1 MHRPCRIAG
10 HRRPSTP
17 AVTPCR
23 AHACVSRPGRRAENR
38 ATDPRRMPTHAA
50 GYGPPHPRPLSR
62 TVRERGCRGSGGGE
76 GCSIG
81 CHGSVVPPPRLR
93 RGWARHASPLQRCGG
108 TGCPRSPTDR
118 PPTTSRLRPTSCRG
132 SRVRD
137 PPGLQGRQT
146 PFPRRRA
153 GTEGTAMRD
162 GRRTLRRVGA
172 RRASPLQ
179 SNGSR
184 RRHHGRPETINP
196 HHVATRRS
204 RVGVRRA

>member
-1 MHRPCRIAG
+1 MSVAAPGGADGRGTPRPYRAGNMHRPCRIAG

-62 TVRERGCRGSGGGE
+62 TARERGCRGSGGGE
-76 GCSIG
+76 GCSTR

-132 SRVRD
+132 HACVTR
-137 PPGLQGRQT
+137 PAC
-146 PFPRRRA
+146 RA
-153 GTEGTAMRD
+153 GTPRSHADVPAPR
-162 GRRTLRRVGA
+162 A
-172 RRASPLQ
+172 RRCV
-179 SNGSR
+179 
-184 RRHHGRPETINP
+184 T
-196 HHVATRRS
+196 VATHCGADRR
-204 RVGVRRA
+204 GTRRPAG